1 VNGGEVGQPAGVPA
15 SPGLAAAAGGADVP
29 EAVAGLAGDPLGSA
43 DCDGWVADGLGLE
56 ADVELAEAA
65 ALALEL
71 GFAGAGEEP
80 DEPRPTC
87 ETVVPLPPDRAWPVT
102 TSYAETRTAAS
113 ANPAT
118 VIASA
123 RRQGNLPRG
132 PGSCGGGGGSAVLPV
147 RDVEVRPPKT
157 VMTLSRPVRSEAV

>member
-1 VNGGEVGQPAGVPA
+1 MPTTAAELEPKKRTLELSASQIVGGA
-15 SPGLAAAAGGADVP
+15 LAAMTAAA
-29 EAVAGLAGDPLGSA
+29 LGSA
-43 DCDGWVADGLGLE
+43 DCDGWVADGLGVE

-71 GFAGAGEEP
+71 GLAGAGEEP

-102 TSYAETRTAAS
+102 TSYTETRTAAS
-113 ANPAT
+113 ANTAT